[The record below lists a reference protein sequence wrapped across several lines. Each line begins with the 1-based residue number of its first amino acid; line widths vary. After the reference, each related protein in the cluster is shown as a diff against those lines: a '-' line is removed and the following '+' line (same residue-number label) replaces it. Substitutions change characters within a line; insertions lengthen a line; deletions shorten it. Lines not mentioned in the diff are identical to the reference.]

1 MLARPGCALVERK
14 TAAHLSRTS
23 GRDTLVYTQHRRRE
37 CLRRV
42 CRADELAL
50 LNHCLECTLRHP
62 ALHRSRSRTFR
73 DCQQRPRLNSPK
85 SASER
90 RAHLLN
96 KKPSAKMYCAIS
108 GEIPQQPVVSRK
120 TGHLF
125 ERRLIEKALQA
136 SENRCPVTGEEL
148 KPEDLL
154 PVACDLAQ
162 RPRPL
167 SATSLPAMLAMFQN
181 EWDDLVVLTAASWGL
196 SSEIILVSIS
206 R

>member
-1 MLARPGCALVERK
+1 
-14 TAAHLSRTS
+14 
-23 GRDTLVYTQHRRRE
+23 
-37 CLRRV
+37 
-42 CRADELAL
+42 
-50 LNHCLECTLRHP
+50 
-62 ALHRSRSRTFR
+62 
-73 DCQQRPRLNSPK
+73 
-85 SASER
+85 
-90 RAHLLN
+90 
-96 KKPSAKMYCAIS
+96 MYCAIS
-108 GEIPQQPVVSRK
+108 GEVPQQPVVSRK

-181 EWDDLVVLTAASWGL
+181 EWDDLVVESHATRKQLHATRRELSHALYQHDAACRVIARLTKERDDALALARSGQGVVVL
-196 SSEIILVSIS
+196 SLIHISEPTRRS
-206 R
+206 

>member
-1 MLARPGCALVERK
+1 
-14 TAAHLSRTS
+14 
-23 GRDTLVYTQHRRRE
+23 
-37 CLRRV
+37 
-42 CRADELAL
+42 
-50 LNHCLECTLRHP
+50 
-62 ALHRSRSRTFR
+62 
-73 DCQQRPRLNSPK
+73 
-85 SASER
+85 
-90 RAHLLN
+90 
-96 KKPSAKMYCAIS
+96 MYCAIS

-167 SATSLPAMLAMFQN
+167 SATSLPAMLAMFQAVRKSN
-181 EWDDLVVLTAASWGL
+181 FKRPSIFGVSWFA
-196 SSEIILVSIS
+196 
-206 R
+206 

>member
-1 MLARPGCALVERK
+1 
-14 TAAHLSRTS
+14 
-23 GRDTLVYTQHRRRE
+23 
-37 CLRRV
+37 
-42 CRADELAL
+42 
-50 LNHCLECTLRHP
+50 
-62 ALHRSRSRTFR
+62 
-73 DCQQRPRLNSPK
+73 
-85 SASER
+85 
-90 RAHLLN
+90 
-96 KKPSAKMYCAIS
+96 MYCAIS

-181 EWDDLVVLTAASWGL
+181 EWDDLVVRIAASCGL
-196 SSEIILVSIS
+196 SEIIRHRRDSPPSHDDVGGFVFDVGARFRRDRDSMYITHRSSPTRRASNCTLRGENSPTLYIS
-206 R
+206 TTPRVELLRD

>member
-1 MLARPGCALVERK
+1 
-14 TAAHLSRTS
+14 
-23 GRDTLVYTQHRRRE
+23 
-37 CLRRV
+37 
-42 CRADELAL
+42 
-50 LNHCLECTLRHP
+50 
-62 ALHRSRSRTFR
+62 
-73 DCQQRPRLNSPK
+73 
-85 SASER
+85 
-90 RAHLLN
+90 
-96 KKPSAKMYCAIS
+96 MYCAIS

-181 EWDDLVVLTAASWGL
+181 EWDDLVVLIAASWGL
-196 SSEIILVSIS
+196 SEIMRRRRDSPPSHDDVGGFVFNVERVSGEIATRCIS
-206 R
+206 HTGRVPRDAQAIARHTKRTEPRPLPARRRL

>member
-1 MLARPGCALVERK
+1 
-14 TAAHLSRTS
+14 
-23 GRDTLVYTQHRRRE
+23 
-37 CLRRV
+37 
-42 CRADELAL
+42 
-50 LNHCLECTLRHP
+50 
-62 ALHRSRSRTFR
+62 
-73 DCQQRPRLNSPK
+73 
-85 SASER
+85 
-90 RAHLLN
+90 
-96 KKPSAKMYCAIS
+96 MYCAIS

-167 SATSLPAMLAMFQN
+167 SATSLPAACHVPERMGRPSGRGPRDAQAAPRDAARALPRFIPARRRLQSMRLTKERDDALALARSGQGVVVTQQVDQAA
-181 EWDDLVVLTAASWGL
+181 WSRPALVCKTTGRPRASTRKEGN
-196 SSEIILVSIS
+196 SGS
-206 R
+206 

>member
-1 MLARPGCALVERK
+1 
-14 TAAHLSRTS
+14 
-23 GRDTLVYTQHRRRE
+23 
-37 CLRRV
+37 
-42 CRADELAL
+42 
-50 LNHCLECTLRHP
+50 
-62 ALHRSRSRTFR
+62 
-73 DCQQRPRLNSPK
+73 
-85 SASER
+85 
-90 RAHLLN
+90 
-96 KKPSAKMYCAIS
+96 MYCAIS

-181 EWDDLVVLTAASWGL
+181 EWDDLVVRIAASWGL
-196 SSEIILVSIS
+196 SEIIRHRRDSPPSHDDVGGFDFDVECVSGCIS
-206 R
+206 HTGRVPRDAQAIARYEARTEPRFISARRRL

>member
-1 MLARPGCALVERK
+1 
-14 TAAHLSRTS
+14 
-23 GRDTLVYTQHRRRE
+23 
-37 CLRRV
+37 
-42 CRADELAL
+42 
-50 LNHCLECTLRHP
+50 
-62 ALHRSRSRTFR
+62 
-73 DCQQRPRLNSPK
+73 
-85 SASER
+85 
-90 RAHLLN
+90 
-96 KKPSAKMYCAIS
+96 MYCAIS

-167 SATSLPAMLAMFQN
+167 SATSLPAMLAMFQTVRKSN
-181 EWDDLVVLTAASWGL
+181 FKRP
-196 SSEIILVSIS
+196 SIS
-206 R
+206 RGLREMLLSGYGRVYLSEIT

>member
-1 MLARPGCALVERK
+1 
-14 TAAHLSRTS
+14 
-23 GRDTLVYTQHRRRE
+23 
-37 CLRRV
+37 
-42 CRADELAL
+42 
-50 LNHCLECTLRHP
+50 
-62 ALHRSRSRTFR
+62 
-73 DCQQRPRLNSPK
+73 
-85 SASER
+85 
-90 RAHLLN
+90 
-96 KKPSAKMYCAIS
+96 MYCAIS

-167 SATSLPAMLAMFQN
+167 SATSLPAMLVMFQN
-181 EWDDLVVLTAASWGL
+181 EWDDLVVRIAASCGL
-196 SSEIILVSIS
+196 SEIIRHLHEFASIS

>member
-1 MLARPGCALVERK
+1 MCVLCVVSER
-14 TAAHLSRTS
+14 
-23 GRDTLVYTQHRRRE
+23 
-37 CLRRV
+37 
-42 CRADELAL
+42 AL
-50 LNHCLECTLRHP
+50 LNHCLNCTLRH
-62 ALHRSRSRTFR
+62 RSYAQPT
-73 DCQQRPRLNSPK
+73 P
-85 SASER
+85 SAA
-90 RAHLLN
+90 RAHN
-96 KKPSAKMYCAIS
+96 RAVAASCPSAGEYAAPPPKTQKTSAKMYCAIS

-167 SATSLPAMLAMFQN
+167 SATSLPAMLAMFQTVRKSN
-181 EWDDLVVLTAASWGL
+181 FKRPSIWGL
-196 SSEIILVSIS
+196 SWSE
-206 R
+206 

>member
-1 MLARPGCALVERK
+1 MSLPQPHIAR
-14 TAAHLSRTS
+14 
-23 GRDTLVYTQHRRRE
+23 Q
-37 CLRRV
+37 
-42 CRADELAL
+42 
-50 LNHCLECTLRHP
+50 
-62 ALHRSRSRTFR
+62 RSRHRQGLPTEAS
-73 DCQQRPRLNSPK
+73 PELPK

-90 RAHLLN
+90 RAFTYFT
-96 KKPSAKMYCAIS
+96 KASAKMYCAIS

-181 EWDDLVVLTAASWGL
+181 EWDDLVVESHATRKQPHATRREL
-196 SSEIILVSIS
+196 SHA
-206 R
+206 

>member
-1 MLARPGCALVERK
+1 
-14 TAAHLSRTS
+14 
-23 GRDTLVYTQHRRRE
+23 
-37 CLRRV
+37 
-42 CRADELAL
+42 
-50 LNHCLECTLRHP
+50 
-62 ALHRSRSRTFR
+62 
-73 DCQQRPRLNSPK
+73 
-85 SASER
+85 
-90 RAHLLN
+90 
-96 KKPSAKMYCAIS
+96 MYCAIS

-167 SATSLPAMLAMFQN
+167 SATSLPAMLAMFQTVRKAN
-181 EWDDLVVLTAASWGL
+181 FKRPSIWGL
-196 SSEIILVSIS
+196 SWSERGRVCRSEIVSEFEPQTMVDFHAGS
-206 R
+206 RTNGTTSSSSPTRRASNCTLRGEN

>member
-1 MLARPGCALVERK
+1 
-14 TAAHLSRTS
+14 
-23 GRDTLVYTQHRRRE
+23 
-37 CLRRV
+37 
-42 CRADELAL
+42 
-50 LNHCLECTLRHP
+50 
-62 ALHRSRSRTFR
+62 
-73 DCQQRPRLNSPK
+73 
-85 SASER
+85 
-90 RAHLLN
+90 
-96 KKPSAKMYCAIS
+96 MYCAIS
-108 GEIPQQPVVSRK
+108 GEVPQQPVVSRK

-181 EWDDLVVLTAASWGL
+181 EWDDLVVLIAASCGL
-196 SSEIILVSIS
+196 SEIIRHRRDSPP
-206 R
+206 